1 MQTHNLL
8 PFLMTLPFVPNLNS
22 INPVHHNHAN
32 FNSDVRHPA
41 VFFSNYTKLISD
53 QTQPSAILCNR
64 MTCFDIGDVSL
75 RFRHKFKNTL

>member
-32 FNSDVRHPA
+32 FNSDGRNPA
-41 VFFSNYTKLISD
+41 VLFSNWTHTADVRPNKTKIYF
-53 QTQPSAILCNR
+53 
-64 MTCFDIGDVSL
+64 M
-75 RFRHKFKNTL
+75 